1 MAWIIDAL
9 VLVSCH
15 VSDGICRLCVKSLQT
30 SSRTKQTHPGV
41 LQVKDALQTPPV
53 SWWAAPGLWSPQT
66 MTSDNCAWFLKAD
79 KSSFNEIFKSAHTL
93 SHPEY
98 EYDIIAVILTLGNL
112 KGVELGRLDVID
124 QRGHFLCGKGF
135 RSCCTLKK
143 HKTTSLDGWTA
154 FYEG

>member
-1 MAWIIDAL
+1 MTWIIDAL

-15 VSDGICRLCVKSLQT
+15 VSDGICELCVKSLQT
-30 SSRTKQTHPGV
+30 SRRTKHTHPGV

-53 SWWAAPGLWSPQT
+53 SSWAAPGLWSPQT

-79 KSSFNEIFKSAHTL
+79 KSSFNKIFKSVHTL
-93 SHPEY
+93 SH
-98 EYDIIAVILTLGNL
+98 AVILTLGNL

-124 QRGHFLCGKGF
+124 QSGHFFCGKGF

-143 HKTTSLDGWTA
+143 HTKPPH
-154 FYEG
+154 